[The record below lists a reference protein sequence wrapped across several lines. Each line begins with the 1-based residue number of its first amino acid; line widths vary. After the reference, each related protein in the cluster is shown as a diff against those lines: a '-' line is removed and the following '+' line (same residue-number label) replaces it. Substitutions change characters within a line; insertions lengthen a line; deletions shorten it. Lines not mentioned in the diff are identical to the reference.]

1 MSIDGIVFIKKMDAL
16 PAEVKNQIYIR
27 IGQAADTL
35 PPFGTD
41 EYIEAIKAI
50 AEKYLNE
57 R

>member
-1 MSIDGIVFIKKMDAL
+1 MHEFIKKFDAL
-16 PAEVKNQIYIR
+16 PAAVKNQIYIR

-41 EYIEAIKAI
+41 AYKEAIKAI
-50 AEKYLNE
+50 AENYLNE